1 MKIIQIH
8 YKNNLKLCLWS
19 DFHGVMEFEQAA
31 FLKPY
36 IEHSTELQKQA
47 ERQQNQETE
56 CQSKKLIYFVNQ
68 WKIELTD
75 LM

>member
-1 MKIIQIH
+1 
-8 YKNNLKLCLWS
+8 
-19 DFHGVMEFEQAA
+19 MEFEQAA

-56 CQSKKLIYFVNQ
+56 CQSKKLMYFINQ

>member
-1 MKIIQIH
+1 M
-8 YKNNLKLCLWS
+8 
-19 DFHGVMEFEQAA
+19 
-31 FLKPY
+31 
-36 IEHSTELQKQA
+36 EHSTELQKQA

-56 CQSKKLIYFVNQ
+56 CKSKKLIYFVNQ